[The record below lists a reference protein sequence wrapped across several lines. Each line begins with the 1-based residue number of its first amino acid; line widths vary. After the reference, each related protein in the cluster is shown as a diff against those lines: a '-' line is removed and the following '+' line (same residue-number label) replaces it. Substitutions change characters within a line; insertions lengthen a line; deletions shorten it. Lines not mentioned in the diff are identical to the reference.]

1 MKKILLVFALIMAI
15 MSTDAQDTNESKVAA
30 ATEAFRKAM
39 VDADKTALENLTAT
53 SLSYGHSSG
62 KVENKTDFIANLIKG
77 PLDFVTI
84 DFLDQTITISK
95 KTAIV
100 RHTFV
105 SKTDTGGKAGEIKIG
120 NVLIWEKQK
129 GGWKLIGRQAFKL

>member
-1 MKKILLVFALIMAI
+1 MKKILLVLLMMTSFAIA
-15 MSTDAQDTNESKVAA
+15 DAQTTAESKVAA

-39 VDADKTALENLTAT
+39 VDADRNALENLTAST
-53 SLSYGHSSG
+53 LSYGHSSG

-84 DFLDQTITISK
+84 DFLDQTITMSK

>member
-1 MKKILLVFALIMAI
+1 MKKILLALLMITSFVIAV
-15 MSTDAQDTNESKVAA
+15 AQTGAESKVAA
-30 ATEAFRKAM
+30 AAEAFRKAM
-39 VDADKTALENLTAT
+39 VDADKTALENLTAST
-53 SLSYGHSSG
+53 LSYGHSSG

-84 DFLDQTITISK
+84 DFLDQTITMSK

-105 SKTDTGGKAGEIKIG
+105 SKTDTDGKAGEIKIG

-129 GGWKLIGRQAFKL
+129 GRWKLIGRQAFKL

>member
-1 MKKILLVFALIMAI
+1 MKKILLMLALMLGVF
-15 MSTDAQDTNESKVAA
+15 SVEAQDANESKVAA

-39 VDADKTALENLTAT
+39 VDADKTALENLTAVT
-53 SLSYGHSSG
+53 LSYGHSSG

-84 DFLDQTITISK
+84 EFLDQTITLSK

-100 RHTFV
+100 RHTFF

>member
-1 MKKILLVFALIMAI
+1 MITSFVIAV
-15 MSTDAQDTNESKVAA
+15 AQTGAESKVAA
-30 ATEAFRKAM
+30 AAEAFRKAM
-39 VDADKTALENLTAT
+39 VDADKTALENLTAST
-53 SLSYGHSSG
+53 LSYGHSSG

-84 DFLDQTITISK
+84 DFLDQTITMSK

-105 SKTDTGGKAGEIKIG
+105 SKTDTDGKAGEIKIG

-129 GGWKLIGRQAFKL
+129 GRWKLIGRQAFKL

>member
-1 MKKILLVFALIMAI
+1 MKKIVLMLALLLTLF
-15 MSTDAQDTNESKVAA
+15 SGESQDANESKVAA

-39 VDADKTALENLTAT
+39 VDADKTALENLTAAT
-53 SLSYGHSSG
+53 LSYGHSSG

-84 DFLDQTITISK
+84 EFLDQTITLSK